1 MGIEF
6 VEVYD
11 CVVCE
16 WKRDFFGYLNQVT
29 EHHNY
34 LLRDK
39 RDDKRVGFYR
49 HPLFDD

>member
-1 MGIEF
+1 ME
-6 VEVYD
+6 E
-11 CVVCE
+11 
-16 WKRDFFGYLNQVT
+16 RLFGYLNQVT

-49 HPLFDD
+49 NPFLMTKVNDWHREILMI